1 MKYFLLIIVFGFLA
15 INSQAQIGDPY
26 HSWNFSYGRT
36 GTPGDQVKIGL
47 EYSKD
52 AKYSFLTEAGLELSR
67 YKDIRY
73 SSISLGLTGRYYLV
87 GNTYMTS
94 KKKINVMA
102 GLGGI
107 LQLENESSV
116 YKTLPASK
124 RMNYGVTGQL
134 LGEYFYDPTIGFF
147 IAGEQKVLFN
157 ETLGKYNYSIYFG
170 IRIHFGNNQ

>member
-1 MKYFLLIIVFGFLA
+1 MKYILLIILFAFIA
-15 INSQAQIGDPY
+15 TNSQAQVGDPY

-36 GTPGDQVKIGL
+36 GTPGDQLKIGL
-47 EYSKD
+47 EYSSADKT
-52 AKYSFLTEAGLELSR
+52 SFVTEVGVELSK

-73 SSISLGLTGRYYLV
+73 SSLSLGVIGRYYLV

-94 KKKINVMA
+94 KKKINVLA
-102 GLGGI
+102 GLGGVI
-107 LQLENESSV
+107 QLENESSV
-116 YKTLPASK
+116 YKNLDLGK
-124 RMNYGVTGQL
+124 RMNYGVNGQL

-157 ETLGKYNYSIYFG
+157 ETLGKYNYSISFG